1 MVVTKTIQVET
12 RGYTDFV
19 DITRQVSDAVAAA
32 KLSWGIAVVFCPGS
46 PGAITAM
53 EFADGAVAD
62 GRRALEEMAPESG
75 DYLHHLRWG
84 DDNGHS
90 HVRAALLGPSL
101 AVPVVQGSLQLGAWQ
116 QIVLIDCDT
125 RPRSRRLLVQVV
137 GE

>member
-1 MVVTKTIQVET
+1 VVVTKTIQVET

-32 KLSWGIAVVFCPGS
+32 KLSCGIAVVFCPGS
-46 PGAITAM
+46 TGAITAM
-53 EFADGAVAD
+53 EFEDGAVAD
-62 GRRALEEMAPESG
+62 VRRALEEMAPESG

-116 QIVLIDCDT
+116 HIVLIDCDT